1 MTSQAGVCL
10 SLPEGGSKLVG
21 SDQNQRERL
30 IHFFYLNLLSDP
42 ELFGQIGAAAFRTIA
57 TRLFLGTTRASIRT
71 KTAPD

>member
-30 IHFFYLNLLSDP
+30 IHFFHLNDP
-42 ELFGQIGAAAFRTIA
+42 ELFGQLGAAAFRTIA